1 MYGFDEC
8 AGVSAATIYHVI
20 KKSRYVSPEL
30 EAHFQDAIEVLAY
43 SSNRPA
49 RVPSRK
55 NIRFLPDR
63 LKHYSKSMHD
73 GLRGSLVIH
82 ASTALA
88 LLP

>member
-1 MYGFDEC
+1 
-8 AGVSAATIYHVI
+8 
-20 KKSRYVSPEL
+20 
-30 EAHFQDAIEVLAY
+30 
-43 SSNRPA
+43 
-49 RVPSRK
+49 VPSRK
-55 NIRFLPDR
+55 NIHFLPDR

>member
-1 MYGFDEC
+1 
-8 AGVSAATIYHVI
+8 
-20 KKSRYVSPEL
+20 
-30 EAHFQDAIEVLAY
+30 
-43 SSNRPA
+43 
-49 RVPSRK
+49 VPSRK